1 MKKVICIDCGAS
13 STKWTLQSADGNQ
26 TSGTT
31 SFLTGHIFNETEWQR
46 VKKILQ
52 SIRSESGPVDEVI
65 IGVTGLDDS
74 DQVSKQLD
82 LHLKSI
88 FETTSVNLMNDMQL
102 AYSSFLFPG
111 EGVFIY
117 GGTGAVA
124 ASIDKEGYFHRA
136 GGWGY
141 LIGDE
146 GGGFWIGQQALKHV
160 TSHWDIGNFDLSDPL
175 AELTMEKA
183 NSRNWDE
190 LRAFVYGGG
199 RQAVAS
205 LAPVVAHAK
214 LEGSK
219 TAELILH
226 EAGQNLANLALK
238 LQKRL
243 KTKRFVAMG
252 GVFKIDRSIFD
263 SLESKLNEKIELV
276 ELEISQAWLLRNFKN
291 Q

>member
-175 AELTMEKA
+175 TELTMEKA

>member
-175 AELTMEKA
+175 TELTMEKA
-183 NSRNWDE
+183 ISRNWDE